1 MRQSLPHNG
10 ALDNN
15 EKEPSGLG
23 SPGGSKFFLAPVF
36 LGTVPYPNTGNF
48 GCGGA
53 ATTAAD
59 NCFTSR

>member
-1 MRQSLPHNG
+1 MRHSLPHNG

-15 EKEPSGLG
+15 EKEPPGLG
-23 SPGGSKFFLAPVF
+23 SLGGSKFFLA
-36 LGTVPYPNTGNF
+36 YPNTGSF

-53 ATTAAD
+53 ATAAAD